1 MVKIESLS
9 KENEFKRVFKAG
21 DVFGNR
27 VFVFYFLKN
36 NKKENRLGIIVSKKV
51 SKKAVVRNKVKRRIK
66 EAYRHN
72 EDSFTKG
79 YDIILIAKGSIKDVP
94 FSSLEKSLK
103 HLFYKKNLMRP

>member
-1 MVKIESLS
+1 MKIKSLS
-9 KENEFKRVFKAG
+9 KENEFKQVFKVG

-27 VFVFYFLKN
+27 VLVFYFLKN
-36 NKKENRLGIIVSKKV
+36 EKKENRLGIIVSKKV

-79 YDIILIAKGSIKDVP
+79 YDIILIAKESIKDVP